1 MSINLVYSLENTHDN
16 EMTYQLA
23 NKLETE
29 LNYLSGRGR
38 PPKWYKSLV
47 DYFHD
52 NDIIHIF
59 EGDSVWKNRLEILG
73 YITTIDLQGLKNI
86 YNHLMENQ

>member
-16 EMTYQLA
+16 EMRYQLA

-47 DYFHD
+47 DYQ
-52 NDIIHIF
+52 
-59 EGDSVWKNRLEILG
+59 S
-73 YITTIDLQGLKNI
+73 LK
-86 YNHLMENQ
+86 HLCV